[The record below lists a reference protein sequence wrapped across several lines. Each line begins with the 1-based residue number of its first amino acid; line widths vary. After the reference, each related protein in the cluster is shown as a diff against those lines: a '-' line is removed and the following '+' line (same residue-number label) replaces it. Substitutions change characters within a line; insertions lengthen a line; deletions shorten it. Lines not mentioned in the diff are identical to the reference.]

1 MKTTQRHGFDIFET
15 MLSYNDNE
23 VGTVSWDDDRRKKK
37 GNRKYA
43 MRIMTHPLPWHRP
56 EHEKRISAR
65 NCNLCLEMKT
75 RIHSSSHL
83 NLGHILFCVGK
94 GTYSRSLGSSSQD
107 IWWDCE
113 FLRRSHNGAVVGLS
127 LAQTAAKAVIAR
139 RTSVRI
145 WYSRRFSIFLRKSF
159 YLVQSHIPY
168 LDILLDILDILM
180 ISMNNNVLY
189 QLIYIDLR
197 TIEYGFLDSISWI
210 WHCRIILG
218 S

>member
-75 RIHSSSHL
+75 RIHSSSHW
-83 NLGHILFCVGK
+83 NLGHILFCVVK
-94 GTYSRSLGSSSQD
+94 GTYIRVGCTLSHRIIIYIAAGPT
-107 IWWDCE
+107 I
-113 FLRRSHNGAVVGLS
+113 RSHLLGLHPCC
-127 LAQTAAKAVIAR
+127 LVIKYYPWWYDWHIIWVVIA
-139 RTSVRI
+139 TNNKK
-145 WYSRRFSIFLRKSF
+145 SRVEIAK
-159 YLVQSHIPY
+159 
-168 LDILLDILDILM
+168 
-180 ISMNNNVLY
+180 ISGN
-189 QLIYIDLR
+189 
-197 TIEYGFLDSISWI
+197 
-210 WHCRIILG
+210 
-218 S
+218 